1 VARELPKEA
10 IEFLIEHEEF
20 LIVFTVRLMK
30 SMLASI
36 PPEDVRAELMKQG
49 MSPERADAHMSIAGA
64 ACTAARRIKAGEIR
78 NAVLN
83 QIGIPTTARAVFFKL
98 VDAAIAESGD
108 HNLRAFASRPAGVKL
123 ELWHWIPRS
132 RYLLGAHAFG
142 FLGVAF
148 ILILTSVLF
157 SKVLILVALVLVLLF
172 ASIAHRTFIN
182 VRTVFMYGHLAPA
195 KVVNMSPRM
204 LATHTNL
211 CSDSD
216 IANEDECYVLKVE
229 RCRLT
234 DTEFS
239 KIGLG
244 GFVACVCGYG
254 PGSKSGRWSDVTAF
268 TVQTATANASVILES
283 LKKIPE
289 ADWVELDEAAAH
301 LTPKQRQTPGIYR
314 VPAPGSAP
322 PRRKVADTP
331 DDDLRLI

>member
-1 VARELPKEA
+1 MAREFPKEA

-20 LIVFTVRLMK
+20 LIGFTVRLMK
-30 SMLASI
+30 NMLASI
-36 PPEDVRAELMKQG
+36 PPEHLRAELMKAG

-64 ACTAARRIKAGEIR
+64 ACQAARRIKAGEIR

-83 QIGIPTTARAVFFKL
+83 EIGIPTTARVVFFKL

-108 HNLRAFASRPAGVKL
+108 HNLSAFASRPAGVKL
-123 ELWHWIPRS
+123 ELPHWIFRC
-132 RYLLGAHAFG
+132 RDILGTHAMV
-142 FLGVAF
+142 FLGSALVL
-148 ILILTSVLF
+148 LILGLLF
-157 SKVLILVALVLVLLF
+157 WKILILVALVPILMF

-182 VRTVFMYGHLAPA
+182 VRMVFMHGNLSPA

-234 DTEFS
+234 DAEFS

-244 GFVACVCGYG
+244 GFVACICGYG
-254 PGSKSGRWSDVTAF
+254 PDSKGGRWTDVTAF
-268 TVQTATANASVILES
+268 TVQTATANATVVLET
-283 LKKIPE
+283 LRKIPE
-289 ADWVELDEAAAH
+289 RDWVDLDEAAAH

-322 PRRKVADTP
+322 PRRKVSDAE
-331 DDDLRLI
+331 DDLRLI